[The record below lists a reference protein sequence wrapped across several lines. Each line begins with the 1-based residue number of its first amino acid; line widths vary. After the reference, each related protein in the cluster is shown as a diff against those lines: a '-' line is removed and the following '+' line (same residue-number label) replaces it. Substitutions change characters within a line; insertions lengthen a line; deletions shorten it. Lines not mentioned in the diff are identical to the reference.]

1 MKSTD
6 YLPNNSRK
14 HAFNSTSIRASLLS
28 DVQSDHQRTNNYLD
42 KSLCTPVPETTVFE
56 INFMRINLPLKSAVV
71 RAFFTPKLVPDSK
84 SHILNLIETEK
95 EESHEE

>member
-1 MKSTD
+1 
-6 YLPNNSRK
+6 
-14 HAFNSTSIRASLLS
+14 
-28 DVQSDHQRTNNYLD
+28 
-42 KSLCTPVPETTVFE
+42 
-56 INFMRINLPLKSAVV
+56 MRINLPLKSAVV